1 MPFQSK
7 LAKVVCEKMNF
18 CAKIS
23 WPWPSCWSFI
33 SFRFRNK
40 QFWRKWVLSGY
51 PSGSYW
57 AEVITF
63 VGPAEHFIRR
73 STTDFFI
80 TKHPGLSVLLLLQ
93 MTSLETLFRPGTGAD
108 SPQNS
113 VFLTQTR
120 WMSTWISDSVR
131 KYPGVVWMSGFCTAP
146 GPPEKR
152 HLRKLKKLSIGKI
165 KLGVSGSSFHT
176 FFQWHNGT

>member
-1 MPFQSK
+1 
-7 LAKVVCEKMNF
+7 MNF

-23 WPWPSCWSFI
+23 WPWPICCSFI

-40 QFWRKWVLSGY
+40 QVWRKWVLSGC
-51 PSGSYW
+51 PWGSSW

-63 VGPAEHFIRR
+63 VGPAELFIRR
-73 STTDFFI
+73 STTDFFIIIII

-93 MTSLETLFRPGTGAD
+93 MTSLETLFRPGTGVD

-113 VFLTQTR
+113 VFSTRTR

-131 KYPGVVWMSGFCTAP
+131 KFLGVVWMSGFCTAL

-152 HLRKLKKLSIGKI
+152 HLRKLKKLSIGKSKWVLSYIIFSFKTAI
-165 KLGVSGSSFHT
+165 KNRLVKPLT
-176 FFQWHNGT
+176 